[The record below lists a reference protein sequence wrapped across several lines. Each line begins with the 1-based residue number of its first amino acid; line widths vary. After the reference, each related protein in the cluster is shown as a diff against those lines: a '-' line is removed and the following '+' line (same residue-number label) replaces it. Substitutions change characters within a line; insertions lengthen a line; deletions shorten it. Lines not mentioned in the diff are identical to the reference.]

1 MASRYHSQFAEKKI
15 SATGARPGLTRSGPS
30 GAEGPRWN
38 AGGPSS
44 APTWTP
50 GDRGVGGWPGGFYPG
65 PHPGV
70 ENEMHGMHKG
80 KSRKKVEAAMREVHE
95 DEPSTVTRA
104 KRFGPGGKEGM
115 LRAVALNKA
124 RERGAKVPK
133 KRR

>member
-1 MASRYHSQFAEKKI
+1 MASRYYSQFPEKKV
-15 SATGARPGLTRSGPS
+15 SATGARPSLPRAGSPGSPAPS
-30 GAEGPRWN
+30 WG

-44 APTWTP
+44 APTWKP
-50 GDRGVGGWPGGFYPG
+50 GDVKIGGWPGGFYPG

-104 KRFGPGGKEGM
+104 KHFGPGGKEAM
-115 LRAVALNKA
+115 LRAIALSKA
-124 RERGAKVPK
+124 RKAGAKVPK
-133 KRR
+133 KK